1 MFPLFGNLV
10 GEEEFDPVNQI
21 LTNEIILLQNSISH
35 LSPPRLHLV
44 FYSALWDG
52 YDPSFP

>member
-21 LTNEIILLQNSISH
+21 LTNEIILPWLLFRLA
-35 LSPPRLHLV
+35 LSQGHIRQTICA
-44 FYSALWDG
+44 S
-52 YDPSFP
+52 

>member
-21 LTNEIILLQNSISH
+21 LTNEIILLQNSILR
-35 LSPPRLHLV
+35 LSVLRLHLG
-44 FYSALWDG
+44 FYNAR
-52 YDPSFP
+52 